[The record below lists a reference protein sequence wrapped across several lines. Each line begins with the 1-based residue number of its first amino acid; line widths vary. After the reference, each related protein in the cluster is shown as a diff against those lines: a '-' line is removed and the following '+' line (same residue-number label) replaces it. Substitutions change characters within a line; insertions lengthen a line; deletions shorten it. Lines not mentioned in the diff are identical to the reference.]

1 MIRFRD
7 VRFRYATSS
16 FELAVPSLEIQ
27 PGERVAIIG
36 PSGSGKTTL
45 LHLMAG
51 IRPPDAGEVQ
61 MNDYP
66 IHSMTDSQRRRFRAE
81 HVGLVFQEFELLDYL
96 NVVENILLPYRI
108 HSTLLLTPPVRQR
121 ARELAHSLGLADKLK
136 RASRDLSQGERQRV
150 AIARALVTQPEF
162 VLADEPTGNLDPTLK
177 TQVLDL
183 FLDALDHRPA
193 TLVMVTHDHS
203 LLDRFH
209 RVLSIDQLT
218 MPITPATS

>member
-7 VRFRYATSS
+7 VRFRYAASS
-16 FELAVPSLEIQ
+16 FELAVSALEIPPRQ
-27 PGERVAIIG
+27 RVAIIG

-51 IRPPDAGEVQ
+51 IQVPHTGEVN
-61 MNDYP
+61 MNDHA

-81 HVGLVFQEFELLDYL
+81 HVGLIFQEFELLDYL
-96 NVVENILLPYRI
+96 NTFENILLPYRL
-108 HSTLLLTPPVRQR
+108 HPGLSLTSQVRQR
-121 ARELAHSLGLADKLK
+121 ADELARTLGLADKL
-136 RASRDLSQGERQRV
+136 RRRSRELSQGERQRV
-150 AIARALVTQPEF
+150 AIARALVTQPQF

-183 FLDALDHRPA
+183 FLDTLDHRPA

-218 MPITPATS
+218 QPISSATS